1 MTLYETM
8 VLDQIMHGIPISDT
22 LYIYAPT
29 GESKMVPTTC
39 SMAEFLGYKNM
50 NTAGMEYN

>member
-1 MTLYETM
+1 
-8 VLDQIMHGIPISDT
+8 MHGIPISDT